1 TKMKVSVSVSLLL
14 LCFVCRVK
22 AVTIESCPL
31 ATGNLLRT
39 EVEKTLTLTCI
50 TDEGIDP
57 SNQNELQWFR
67 NGARVNLA
75 EENRWSRSSLCVQP
89 VTKEDNGVVFICQLK
104 GDASVNSSIEFDVQ
118 YPPDLNDTKE
128 VFVEET
134 SDVVLSCDVRA
145 NPPVTVAWKKDGEVL
160 DLTSGSYKT
169 TNNGITA
176 QLSITKAKRD
186 VHQGTYICEVNSSV
200 YGIMGRTFN
209 VTVED
214 KVLRF
219 PVGPTIAGVVVVL
232 CTIVFALI
240 SRRNKIIKCIK
251 PN

>member
-1 TKMKVSVSVSLLL
+1 MKVLVGVSLLL
-14 LCFVCRVK
+14 LCFVSRVK
-22 AVTIESCPL
+22 AVTVESCPL
-31 ATGNLLRT
+31 ATGSLLRT
-39 EVEKTLTLTCI
+39 EVEKTVTLTCM

-57 SNQNELQWFR
+57 SNQKELQWFR
-67 NGARVNLA
+67 NGARVNLT
-75 EENRWSRSSLCVQP
+75 EENRLYQSSLCVQP
-89 VTKEDNGVVFICQLK
+89 VTKEDNGVVFTCQLK
-104 GDASVNSSIEFDVQ
+104 GDATVNSSIEFDVQ

-145 NPPVTVAWKKDGEVL
+145 NPPVTVTWKKDGEVL
-160 DLTSGSYKT
+160 DLISGSYKT

-176 QLSITKAKRD
+176 LLLITTAKRD

-200 YGIMGRTFN
+200 YGIMGRTFIIM
-209 VTVED
+209 VED

-219 PVGPTIAGVVVVL
+219 PLGPTIAGVVVVL
-232 CTIVFALI
+232 CTIVFAII

>member
-1 TKMKVSVSVSLLL
+1 MKVSVSVSLFL
-14 LCFVCRVK
+14 LCLVSQVK
-22 AVTIESCPL
+22 VTIESCPL

-39 EVEKTLTLTCI
+39 EIEKTLTLTCI
-50 TDEGIDP
+50 IDEGIDP

-67 NGARVNLA
+67 NGVQVNLA
-75 EENRWSRSSLCVQP
+75 EENRRSQSSLCIQP
-89 VTKEDNGVVFICQLK
+89 VTKEDNGAVFICQLK
-104 GDASVNSSIEFDVQ
+104 ADASVNSSIEFDVQ

-134 SDVVLSCDVRA
+134 SDVVLSCDVHA

-169 TNNGITA
+169 TNNGINA
-176 QLSITKAKRD
+176 RLSITKAKRN
-186 VHQGTYICEVNSSV
+186 VHQGTYTCEVNSSL
-200 YGIMGRTFN
+200 YGIMGRTF
-209 VTVED
+209 TVMVQD

-219 PVGPTIAGVVVVL
+219 PVGPTIAGVVVVV

-240 SRRNKIIKCIK
+240 SRRNTIIKCIK

>member
-1 TKMKVSVSVSLLL
+1 MKVSVSVSLLL

-22 AVTIESCPL
+22 AVTIKSCPL
-31 ATGNLLRT
+31 ADGNFLQT
-39 EVEKTLTLTCI
+39 EVEKTVTLTCMI
-50 TDEGIDP
+50 DEGIDP

-67 NGARVNLA
+67 NDVRVNLA
-75 EENRWSRSSLCVQP
+75 EENRQSPSSLCIQP
-89 VTKEDNGVVFICQLK
+89 VTKDDNGVVFICQLK
-104 GDASVNSSIEFDVQ
+104 GNTSVNSSIEFDVQ

-128 VFVEET
+128 VFVEEA
-134 SDVVLSCDVRA
+134 SDVVLSCDVQA
-145 NPPVTVAWKKDGEVL
+145 NPPVTVVWKKDGEIL
-160 DLTSGSYKT
+160 DLISGSYKT

-176 QLSITKAKRD
+176 QLLITKAMRN
-186 VHQGTYICEVNSSV
+186 VHQGMYICEVNSSI

-209 VTVED
+209 VTVQD
-214 KVLRF
+214 KVIGF
-219 PVGPTIAGVVVVL
+219 PIGPTIAGVVVVL

>member
-1 TKMKVSVSVSLLL
+1 MKVSVSVSLFL
-14 LCFVCRVK
+14 LCLVSQVK

-39 EVEKTLTLTCI
+39 EIEKTLTLTCI
-50 TDEGIDP
+50 IDEGIDP

-67 NGARVNLA
+67 NGVQVNLA
-75 EENRWSRSSLCVQP
+75 EENRRSQSSLCIQP
-89 VTKEDNGVVFICQLK
+89 VTKEDNGAVFICQLK
-104 GDASVNSSIEFDVQ
+104 ADASVNSSIEFDVQ

-134 SDVVLSCDVRA
+134 SDVVLSCDVHA

-169 TNNGITA
+169 TNNGINA
-176 QLSITKAKRD
+176 RLSITKAKRN
-186 VHQGTYICEVNSSV
+186 VHQGTYTCEVNSSL
-200 YGIMGRTFN
+200 YGIMGRTF
-209 VTVED
+209 TVMVQD

-219 PVGPTIAGVVVVL
+219 PVGPTIAGVVVVV

-240 SRRNKIIKCIK
+240 SRRNTIIKCIK